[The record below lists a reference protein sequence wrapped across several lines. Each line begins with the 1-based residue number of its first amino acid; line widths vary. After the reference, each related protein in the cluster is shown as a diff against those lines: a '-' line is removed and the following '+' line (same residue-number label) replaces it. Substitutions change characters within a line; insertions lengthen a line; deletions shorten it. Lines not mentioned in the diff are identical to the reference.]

1 MKDKPKLT
9 QALIDRPGALPC
21 PEGRTHC
28 EYPAGDR
35 SGLYLDVR
43 PDSIIK
49 SFYLRAKNQQG
60 KSYSTFIGRSNLITL
75 KEAKEKVR
83 ILKGQIAS
91 GKDLQGEARERKKV
105 MTWNHYMNTIYIPHV
120 NAHLRSAANLVSLN
134 EKYLEP
140 HIGHLALNKISLE
153 LATKLHRD
161 MVEEK
166 GLSHASADHMAKLL
180 RQAMNHA
187 VRLNLLSTSPVSKI
201 RLFNIDNREERL
213 MSDAELR
220 RLIAVLDTDHN
231 RMVCMVVKWLL
242 FTGARVNSE
251 ALQARWTDI
260 DRENRTW
267 LILATNSKSK
277 QRRAVPLNNA
287 AMAVLDQL
295 GTEGKSEWLF
305 TSSKGG
311 GRLTTISKPW
321 LRIRKVANLSHCRL
335 HDLRHMH
342 ASMLVNSGRTLYEVQ
357 QILGHSDPSVTQRYA
372 HLSTATLQDAANSV
386 GTYLDKV
393 LGRTGE

>member
-1 MKDKPKLT
+1 MKMPKVNLT
-9 QALIDRPGALPC
+9 QKFIDNNLFC
-21 PEGRTHC
+21 PERQRKIEFCDTLVPGLRVDVTETSPGKGTFFYSRKIDGKRSHMKISSTLDMNLKDAR
-28 EYPAGDR
+28 EYA
-35 SGLYLDVR
+35 
-43 PDSIIK
+43 K
-49 SFYLRAKNQQG
+49 NLRAEYQLGGDPYAAAKAKKQV
-60 KSYSTFIGRSNLITL
+60 ITWSQYW
-75 KEAKEKVR
+75 K
-83 ILKGQIAS
+83 
-91 GKDLQGEARERKKV
+91 
-105 MTWNHYMNTIYIPHV
+105 TIYLPHIKV
-120 NAHLRSAANLVSLN
+120 HLRSWMNLVSLN

-140 HIGHLALNKISLE
+140 HISHLALNTISLE

-201 RLFNIDNREERL
+201 RLFNVDNREERL
-213 MSDAELR
+213 MSDNELQ
-220 RLIAVLDTDHN
+220 RLMAVLDTDHN

-242 FTGARVNSE
+242 LTGARVNSE

-277 QRRAVPLNNA
+277 QRRAVPLNDA

-295 GTEGKSEWLF
+295 GTEGQSEWLF

-321 LRIRKVANLSHCRL
+321 LRIRKVANLPHCRL

-372 HLSTATLQDAANSV
+372 HLSTATLQDAAASV
-386 GTYLDKV
+386 GKYVADALEK
-393 LGRTGE
+393 TGK